1 MNIRKITI
9 AGAGTMGYSMAE
21 IFARDGY
28 DVILW
33 NHRRPTLEKARSLI
47 DPSVVPKIAFV
58 TDMAAF
64 KNRDLIIE
72 TIVENLGIKQTFLA
86 SISSLARD
94 DTLIASNTS
103 GLSINRLSAAVK
115 KPERFIGM
123 HWFNPPTLIP
133 LIEIIKSSKTSDVTA
148 KAIYDL
154 ALTIHKKPAVLEKD
168 VPGFAGNRLQLAVIR
183 EACHMVEEGVISP
196 EGIDAVMKYGIGFR
210 WACLGPMETMDFG
223 GIDIFTHISE
233 YLMQDLANGKGVPK
247 LLEEKFEKGDLG
259 VKTGKGF
266 YDYSGDKAKK
276 ATEERDKK
284 LKAIYEALYK

>member
-94 DTLIASNTS
+94 DTLIASN
-103 GLSINRLSAAVK
+103 
-115 KPERFIGM
+115 
-123 HWFNPPTLIP
+123 
-133 LIEIIKSSKTSDVTA
+133 TSDVTA